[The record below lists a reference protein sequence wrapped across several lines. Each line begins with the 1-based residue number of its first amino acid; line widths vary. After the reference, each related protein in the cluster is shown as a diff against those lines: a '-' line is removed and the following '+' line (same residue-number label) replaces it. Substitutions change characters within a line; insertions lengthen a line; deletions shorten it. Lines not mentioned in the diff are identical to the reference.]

1 MIKFNPFSHLRSTQ
15 ALRST
20 MSSNPYH
27 NQHIQEYASAM
38 EDAVNEITQH
48 YDSAFMVFAEQ
59 FDALAARVEA
69 LEQAQEKPVEV
80 EAKVRLNEKSV
91 KDLRAKIASIF
102 RL

>member
-1 MIKFNPFSHLRSTQ
+1 MGD
-15 ALRST
+15 
-20 MSSNPYH
+20 NPYH
-27 NQHIQEYASAM
+27 NQHIQEYASAV

-48 YDSAFMVFAEQ
+48 YDGAFMVFAEQ

>member
-15 ALRST
+15 ALRGTVSN
-20 MSSNPYH
+20 NPYH

-48 YDSAFMVFAEQ
+48 YDGALMAFAEQ
-59 FDALAARVEA
+59 FEMLAARVEA

-80 EAKVRLNEKSV
+80 EAKIKLNEKSV
-91 KDLRAKIASIF
+91 NDLRKKILNF
-102 RL
+102 FKW